1 MKLQTL
7 FESILQ
13 ESMND
18 LYRVVEDEMGPT
30 IADQYLNVI
39 EKAKDRNLLPHEY
52 RDIGQIIRLVRN
64 DLSGFRELVNALHRE
79 MKNRDEQ
86 RESKQQRRQQDI
98 FHYRSEDLVVVEPS
112 SFESSCKYG
121 AGTKWCT
128 TMRDVPDHFHE
139 YTSHGHRLVYLLMD
153 SRKFA
158 IQIPSGDPD
167 FVIWNELDE
176 VIEKEE
182 VRRAMMI
189 EYEPEEIDDLL
200 DNLQEPMIQQIF
212 QKILG

>member
-18 LYRVVEDEMGPT
+18 LYRVIEDEMGST

-64 DLSGFRELVNALHRE
+64 DLNGFRELVNALHRE

-139 YTSHGHRLVYLLMD
+139 YTSHGHRLIYLLMD

-158 IQIPSGDPD
+158 IWIASGGSGID
-167 FVIWNELDE
+167 IRDE
-176 VIEKEE
+176 KDDASSRQE
-182 VRRAMMI
+182 VRDAMMI

-200 DNLQEPMIQQIF
+200 DNLQDPMIQQIF